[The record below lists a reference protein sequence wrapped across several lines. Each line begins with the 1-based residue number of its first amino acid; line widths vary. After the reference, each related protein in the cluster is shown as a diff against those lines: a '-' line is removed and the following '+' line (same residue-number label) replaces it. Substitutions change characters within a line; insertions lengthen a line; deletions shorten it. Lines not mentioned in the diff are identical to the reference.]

1 MGDFKGLADK
11 LKLKENRYVMTAE
24 KLTIGKG
31 VIACGENMLIPLDAV
46 SFVEISEPDQNG
58 LSACALKIQNHAG
71 TWFYITASDLGFIR
85 EIRSALIICM
95 NDRSALYS
103 GMERTVTAG
112 GDRICGDQLVAAGEI
127 RLDSTGHAKT
137 PKPAKT
143 SKPAINREENTNI
156 ADAITILEDEW
167 KLLEDYALQRMKDF
181 PQQDRNH
188 TVCEALAASAELKN
202 REKCKMILDVSG
214 NDALDMIITGAPI
227 AIKAIVNKIM

>member
-11 LKLKENRYVMTAE
+11 LKLKENRYVMAAE

-31 VIACGENMLIPLDAV
+31 MIACGENMLIPLDAV

-103 GMERTVTAG
+103 GMERTVAAG

-127 RLDSTGHAKT
+127 RLDSTGH
-137 PKPAKT
+137 AKT

>member
-1 MGDFKGLADK
+1 MGDFKGLTEK
-11 LKLKENRYVMTAE
+11 LKLKENRYVMEAE

-31 VIACGENMLIPLDAV
+31 VIACGENMLIPLEAV
-46 SFVEISEPDQNG
+46 SFAEISEPEQNG
-58 LSACALKIQNHAG
+58 LSVYALKIQNHAG
-71 TWFYITASDLGFIR
+71 TCFYITAPEVGFIR
-85 EIRSALIICM
+85 EIRSALMICM

-103 GMERTVTAG
+103 GMERAAVAG
-112 GDRICGDQLVAAGEI
+112 GYRICKDQIVAAGEI
-127 RLDSTGHAKT
+127 RIDSIGHAKI
-137 PKPAKT
+137 

-167 KLLEDYALQRMKDF
+167 KLLENYALQRMKDF
-181 PQQDRNH
+181 PKQDRNH

>member
-11 LKLKENRYVMTAE
+11 LKSKENRYVMEAG

-46 SFVEISEPDQNG
+46 SFVEISELDQNG
-58 LSACALKIQNHAG
+58 LSAYALKIQNHAG
-71 TWFYITASDLGFIR
+71 TCFYITASDLGFIR

-103 GMERTVTAG
+103 GMERTVAAG
-112 GDRICGDQLVAAGEI
+112 RDRICGDQIVAAGEI
-127 RLDSTGHAKT
+127 RLDSTGRAKT
-137 PKPAKT
+137 TKL
-143 SKPAINREENTNI
+143 AINREENTNI
-156 ADAITILEDEW
+156 ADAITILDDEW

-181 PQQDRNH
+181 PKQDRNH

-214 NDALDMIITGAPI
+214 NDALDMIIVGAPI